1 MISQIIW
8 EIGDAADLIW
18 FLGEKLPR
26 NHTILGDLG
35 FHPLRDFSPKNRR
48 EITSVLN

>member
-8 EIGDAADLIW
+8 FLGDAADLIW
-18 FLGEKLPR
+18 FLGDFSAR

-35 FHPLRDFSPKNRR
+35 FYPLRDFSPISRR
-48 EITSVLN
+48 EITSVN